1 MGGEII
7 FKACPTTALL
17 HSENPTAPHHRR
29 HHGWVAQ
36 SAEQWTENP
45 RVGGSIPPPATPYFS
60 EVKYERKQAFFCS
73 RQNLPEMKE
82 NAGFTGH
89 RRHAVSCRN
98 ACSRAAFDRQRVLI
112 GRTMIQR
119 IRISQSARWRFRLSL
134 RLSAC
139 AHRCSVSLAKLL
151 LSALRSLRQFT
162 PPNGLWPFPSSP
174 R

>member
-60 EVKYERKQAFFCS
+60 EVKREGKRALFAVGRKRS
-73 RQNLPEMKE
+73 EMKE
-82 NAGFTGH
+82 ITRFKKP
-89 RRHAVSCRN
+89 RRN
-98 ACSRAAFDRQRVLI
+98 AA
-112 GRTMIQR
+112 
-119 IRISQSARWRFRLSL
+119 
-134 RLSAC
+134 
-139 AHRCSVSLAKLL
+139 
-151 LSALRSLRQFT
+151 
-162 PPNGLWPFPSSP
+162 
-174 R
+174 

>member
-60 EVKYERKQAFFCS
+60 EVKREGKRALFAVGRKRS
-73 RQNLPEMKE
+73 EMKE
-82 NAGFTGH
+82 ITRVKKPRRNAAECNLSG
-89 RRHAVSCRN
+89 RHAPCARGRQN
-98 ACSRAAFDRQRVLI
+98 RFDRAGLSPQQPPADLGEFVEALAENRACERGASLLANQA
-112 GRTMIQR
+112 RFFFR
-119 IRISQSARWRFRLSL
+119 RCEEDRFLRAISAASR
-134 RLSAC
+134 
-139 AHRCSVSLAKLL
+139 
-151 LSALRSLRQFT
+151 
-162 PPNGLWPFPSSP
+162 
-174 R
+174 